1 MPKYYELVDD
11 NIFTLPYFLAGKV
24 NADMYIYR
32 FDTIGK
38 GSVVNAASSGTVT
51 LQ

>member
-1 MPKYYELVDD
+1 MPTYYELVDD

-24 NADMYIYR
+24 NANMYIYR

-38 GSVVNAASSGTVT
+38 NKVTNLASSGLVT